1 LRSTTSTHPTRE
13 SAPPDPRFRYE
24 QLADLIAGL
33 VTRGT
38 LRPGSRAPSL
48 REVSRQQRTSL
59 TTALQAYR
67 RLEHRGILEA
77 RPQSGFYVK
86 TAPVTM
92 PVPATTRPPTRPIH
106 VAVSGL
112 VLELLER
119 AADDRFVPLGCAI
132 PSPQLL
138 ASSRLD
144 RFLARAARTEGVL
157 QNIYTPLRGD
167 ESLRIEIARRA
178 LRWGQALS
186 PDDIAI
192 TCGCTEALALSLN
205 AVARPGDTIAIES
218 PTYFGLLQVLRAL
231 GLKAL
236 ELPTDARTGVDVDA
250 LGRVLKAGAVRACVL
265 ASSYNNPLGCT
276 MPEDRKV
283 EALRLLARHAV
294 PLIEDDVYGDIHF
307 TEERPRPFSSLD
319 RHQNTIYCGSFSKT
333 LAPGYRVG
341 WVAAGRHLH
350 RVLENKFAS
359 TLCGPVLPQKAL
371 AAFLSFGGYDRHL
384 RRIRRAFSETLRSMV
399 QEIERTFPEGT
410 KVSQPDGGFV
420 LWLELPKAL
429 DSGVLFAQALER
441 GICFAPGVVFS
452 ASGRHAHCLRLSGG
466 YGWDPRIEKGVR
478 TLGALAR
485 AGLSRK
491 DSAGQ

>member
-1 LRSTTSTHPTRE
+1 MHPTNA
-13 SAPPDPRFRYE
+13 SAPPASRFRYE

-33 VTRGT
+33 VSRGT

-67 RLEHRGILEA
+67 RLEDLGILEA
-77 RPQSGFYVK
+77 RPQSGFYVV

-92 PVPATTRPPTRPIH
+92 PMPAMTRPPARPTS

-112 VLELLER
+112 MLELLEH
-119 AADDRFVPLGCAI
+119 AADERFVPLGCAI

-138 ASSRLD
+138 ASGRLD
-144 RFLARAARTEGVL
+144 RFLARAARTEGRR
-157 QNIYTPLRGD
+157 QNTYTAPRGD
-167 ESLRIEIARRA
+167 QSLRIEIARRA

-186 PDDIAI
+186 PQDIAI

-231 GLKAL
+231 RLKAL
-236 ELPTDARTGVDVDA
+236 ELPTDARTGVDIDA
-250 LGRVLKAGAVRACVL
+250 LDRALRAGAVRACVL

-283 EALRLLARHAV
+283 AALRLLAKHGV

-307 TEERPRPFSSLD
+307 GDERPRPFSSLD

-341 WVAAGRHLH
+341 WVATSRHMQ
-350 RVLENKFAS
+350 RVLEFKSAS
-359 TLCGPVLPQKAL
+359 TLCGPVLPQRAL
-371 AAFLSFGGYDRHL
+371 AAFLSSGGYDHHL
-384 RRIRRAFSETLRSMV
+384 RRIRRAFCDTLRSMV
-399 QEIERTFPEGT
+399 KEIERTFPEGT
-410 KVSQPDGGFV
+410 KVSQPEGGFV
-420 LWLELPKAL
+420 LWVELPRRL
-429 DSGVLFAQALER
+429 DTGPLFAQTLEK

-466 YGWDPRIEKGVR
+466 FGWDPGIERGVR
-478 TLGALAR
+478 TLGALVR
-485 AGLSRK
+485 AQLSRT
-491 DSAGQ
+491 DFSEQ